1 MSLHLATY
9 EPALNALRSIFN
21 IPQNGQSS
29 IGFSP
34 RVTPKSSS
42 NVGAIVGGTV
52 GGVALVIIAGLIAF
66 WYLRRR
72 ANRQRGPFE
81 IDDPD
86 KPVQH
91 VGVDP
96 YILGAPTPAQRS
108 QITPPVS
115 PVPSQPLLL
124 DEEGHGHGAMPPPSY
139 EEVSSTGSSTPLTA
153 RPPRDYK
160 ARVRPRAVS
169 SLTETTTSTSAL

>member
-1 MSLHLATY
+1 MH
-9 EPALNALRSIFN
+9 RIFN

-34 RVTPKSSS
+34 RQAPSKSSS

-52 GGVALVIIAGLIAF
+52 GGVALVVVAGLIAF

-96 YILGAPTPAQRS
+96 YVLGAPTPAQRS
-108 QITPPVS
+108 QLTPPTS
-115 PVPSQPLLL
+115 PAPSHPLLL
-124 DEEGHGHGAMPPPSY
+124 GDDNNMVAALPPPSY
-139 EEVSSTGSSTPLTA
+139 EEVSSTGSSTPIVT
-153 RPPRDYK
+153 RPPRDFK
-160 ARVRPRAVS
+160 ARIQRVQPRAVS
-169 SLTETTTSTSAL
+169 QFTETTSASAYSTAS